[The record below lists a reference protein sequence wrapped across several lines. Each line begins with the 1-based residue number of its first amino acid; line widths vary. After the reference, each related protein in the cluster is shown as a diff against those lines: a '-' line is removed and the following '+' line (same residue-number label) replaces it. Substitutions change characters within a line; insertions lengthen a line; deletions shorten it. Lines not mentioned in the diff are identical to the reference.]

1 MTWVTAGGCRKAVT
15 STPCSLG
22 AGSCSTSCFP
32 ASPNRWCGPAP
43 GSGTT
48 WVVCAGSCRVS
59 DCVRL
64 TSADP
69 RWPPVGHCWRD
80 RSGDESRRPAAA
92 TYFRRIAKLIDIPWE
107 IAVSADLAFPGRGWP
122 PQHQG
127 AVGQYLPARLHAAA
141 TTDNSLADAFIR
153 VMGMVDRPES
163 LLRPDRAL
171 RVLVD
176 TPARRTRADGR
187 ASLGQPH
194 L

>member
-1 MTWVTAGGCRKAVT
+1 M
-15 STPCSLG
+15 
-22 AGSCSTSCFP
+22 
-32 ASPNRWCGPAP
+32 
-43 GSGTT
+43 
-48 WVVCAGSCRVS
+48 
-59 DCVRL
+59 
-64 TSADP
+64 
-69 RWPPVGHCWRD
+69 
-80 RSGDESRRPAAA
+80 
-92 TYFRRIAKLIDIPWE
+92 IDIPWG
-107 IAVSADLAFPGRGWP
+107 IAVSADLAFPGVAGHRSTKLWL
-122 PQHQG
+122 
-127 AVGQYLPARLHAAA
+127 VNTYLPRLHAAA